1 MILCQPG
8 KNGTPAIQWY
18 LSSGI
23 TIDLLVGDEAVR
35 IEDARKDFPVM
46 KDLIYMDSA
55 ATSLSPVPVIHAMNE
70 YELRY
75 RANVGRGVHR
85 LAVVATQKYA
95 DAHQKI
101 ASFIGA
107 VQGETVITK
116 NTTEAINLVAQG
128 LKWQKGDR
136 VVTTLLEHH
145 SNYLPWL
152 RLHETHGVD
161 LSVIPPG
168 PDGTFDLSLFEEA
181 VGGNTKLVAV
191 GHASNVLGS
200 VTPVKEI
207 AALCREHGCRLLV
220 DGAQSVP
227 HIPVDVKELGCDYLC
242 FSGHKMLGPS
252 GSGVL
257 WMKSPDISP
266 LLVGGG
272 MISDVSTGTY
282 SETGGYQR
290 YEAGTPPVGS
300 CIGLGKAVDYLD
312 DVGMEVIRDHEQGL
326 TTRMIEGLSS
336 IPGVTVYGPQPGK
349 NRIGVVSFI
358 VGNLHPHEVAHI
370 LDEAAG
376 IMVRSGE
383 HCCIPLMRHIGTPDG
398 TVRASLHLYN
408 NADDVERLI
417 ETVEE
422 ISRMV

>member
-1 MILCQPG
+1 
-8 KNGTPAIQWY
+8 
-18 LSSGI
+18 LS
-23 TIDLLVGDEAVR
+23 VGDVAVR
-35 IEDARKDFPVM
+35 IEDARDDFPIM

-55 ATSLSPVPVIHAMNE
+55 ATSLSPVPVIHAMDE

-85 LAVVATQKYA
+85 LAMVATQKYA
-95 DAHQKI
+95 DAHEKI

-107 VQGETVITK
+107 KQGQTVITK
-116 NTTEAINLVAQG
+116 NTTEAINMVACG
-128 LKWQKGDR
+128 LEWGKGDR
-136 VVTTLLEHH
+136 IVTTLLEHH

-152 RLHETHGVD
+152 RLHEQHGVD
-161 LSVIPPG
+161 LYVIPPE
-168 PDGTFDLSLFEEA
+168 PDGTFELSRFDEA
-181 VGGNTKLVAV
+181 IDEDTKLVAV
-191 GHASNVLGS
+191 THASNVLGT
-200 VTPVKEI
+200 VTPLKEI
-207 AALCREHGCRLLV
+207 SALCREHDSRLLV

-227 HIPVDVKELGCDYLC
+227 HISVDVKEAGCDYLC
-242 FSGHKMLGPS
+242 FSGHKMLGPT
-252 GSGVL
+252 GTGVL
-257 WMKSPDISP
+257 WMKSPDLSP

-272 MISDVSTGTY
+272 MISDVSAGHY
-282 SETGGYQR
+282 IETGGYQR

-300 CIGLGKAVDYLD
+300 CIGLGKAVDYLNGI
-312 DVGMEVIRDHEQGL
+312 GMETIRDHEREL
-326 TTRMIEGLSS
+326 TTRMIQGLSLVK
-336 IPGVTVYGPQPGK
+336 GVTVYGPPPGK
-349 NRIGVVSFI
+349 NRIGVVSFT
-358 VGNLHPHEVAHI
+358 VADLHPHDVAHI

-383 HCCIPLMRHIGTPDG
+383 HCCIPLMRHIGTPEG

>member
-1 MILCQPG
+1 M
-8 KNGTPAIQWY
+8 
-18 LSSGI
+18 S
-23 TIDLLVGDEAVR
+23 VGDVAVR
-35 IEDARKDFPVM
+35 IEDARDDFPIM

-55 ATSLSPVPVIHAMNE
+55 ATSLSPVPVIHAMDE

-85 LAVVATQKYA
+85 LAMVATQKYA
-95 DAHQKI
+95 DAHEKI

-107 VQGETVITK
+107 KQGQTVITK
-116 NTTEAINLVAQG
+116 NTTEAINMVACG
-128 LKWQKGDR
+128 LEWGKGDR
-136 VVTTLLEHH
+136 IVTTLLEHH

-152 RLHETHGVD
+152 RLHEQHGVD
-161 LSVIPPG
+161 LYVIPPE
-168 PDGTFDLSLFEEA
+168 PDGTFELSRFDEA
-181 VGGNTKLVAV
+181 IDEDTKLVAV
-191 GHASNVLGS
+191 THASNVLGT
-200 VTPVKEI
+200 VTPLKEI
-207 AALCREHGCRLLV
+207 SALCREHDSRLLV

-227 HIPVDVKELGCDYLC
+227 HISVDVKEAGCDYLC
-242 FSGHKMLGPS
+242 FSGHKMLGPT
-252 GSGVL
+252 GTGVL
-257 WMKSPDISP
+257 WMKSPDLSP

-272 MISDVSTGTY
+272 MISDVSAGHY
-282 SETGGYQR
+282 IETGGYQR

-300 CIGLGKAVDYLD
+300 CIGLGKAVDYLNGI
-312 DVGMEVIRDHEQGL
+312 GMETIRDHEREL
-326 TTRMIEGLSS
+326 TTRMIQGLSLVK
-336 IPGVTVYGPQPGK
+336 GVTVYGPPPGK
-349 NRIGVVSFI
+349 NRIGVVSFT
-358 VGNLHPHEVAHI
+358 VADLHPHDVAHI

-383 HCCIPLMRHIGTPDG
+383 HCCIPLMRHIGTPEG

>member
-1 MILCQPG
+1 M
-8 KNGTPAIQWY
+8 
-18 LSSGI
+18 
-23 TIDLLVGDEAVR
+23 LVGDEAVR
-35 IEDARKDFPVM
+35 IEDAREDFPIM

-55 ATSLSPVPVIHAMNE
+55 ATSLSPVPVISAMNE

-85 LAVVATQKYA
+85 LAMVATQKYA
-95 DAHQKI
+95 DAHNKI

-107 VQGETVITK
+107 KQGHVVITK
-116 NTTEAINLVAQG
+116 NTTEAINMVACG
-128 LKWQKGDR
+128 LEWKKGDR
-136 VVTTLLEHH
+136 IVTTLLEHH

-152 RLHETHGVD
+152 RLRERHGVD
-161 LSVIPPG
+161 LRIIPPG
-168 PDGTFDLSLFEEA
+168 QDGTFDPVLFEDA
-181 VGGNTKLVAV
+181 INDTTKLVALTQ
-191 GHASNVLGS
+191 ASNVLGS
-200 VTPVKEI
+200 ITPVKEI
-207 AALCREHGCRLLV
+207 SALCREHGSRLLV

-227 HIPVDVKELGCDYLC
+227 HIPVDVEETGCDYLC
-242 FSGHKMLGPS
+242 FSGHKMLGPT
-252 GSGVL
+252 GTGVL

-272 MISDVSTGTY
+272 MISDVTVDHYT
-282 SETGGYQR
+282 EAGGFQR

-300 CIGLGKAVDYLD
+300 CIGLGKAVEYLNGI
-312 DVGMEVIRDHEQGL
+312 GMEIIRDHENIL
-326 TTRMIEGLSS
+326 TTRLIEGLSS
-336 IPGVTVYGPQPGK
+336 IKGVTVHGPQTGK
-349 NRIGVVSFI
+349 NRIGVVSFS
-358 VGNLHPHEVAHI
+358 VENLHPHDVAHI

-417 ETVEE
+417 VTVEE

>member
-1 MILCQPG
+1 L
-8 KNGTPAIQWY
+8 A
-18 LSSGI
+18 
-23 TIDLLVGDEAVR
+23 GDETVR
-35 IEDARKDFPVM
+35 IEDAREDFPIM

-55 ATSLSPVPVIHAMNE
+55 ATSLSPVPVISAMDE

-85 LAVVATQKYA
+85 LAMVATQKYA
-95 DAHQKI
+95 DAHKKI

-107 VQGETVITK
+107 KEGLVVITK
-116 NTTEAINLVAQG
+116 NTTEAINMVACG
-128 LKWQKGDR
+128 LDWQKGDTI
-136 VVTTLLEHH
+136 VTTLLEHH

-152 RLHETHGVD
+152 RLREKHGVD
-161 LSVIPPG
+161 LTVVPPG
-168 PDGTFDLSLFEEA
+168 PDGTFDLSRFEETIDDS
-181 VGGNTKLVAV
+181 TKLVAV
-191 GHASNVLGS
+191 SHASNVLGS

-207 AALCREHGCRLLV
+207 AALCKDHDCRLLI

-227 HIPVDVKELGCDYLC
+227 HIPVDVEETGCDYLC

-252 GSGVL
+252 GTGVL
-257 WMKSPDISP
+257 WMRSPDLTP

-272 MISDVSTGTY
+272 MISEVSADHYT
-282 SETGGYQR
+282 ETGGYQR

-300 CIGLGKAVDYLD
+300 CIGLGKAVDYLNGI
-312 DVGMEVIRDHEQGL
+312 GMDLVMDHERAL

-336 IPGVTVYGPQPGK
+336 IKGVTIFGPPPGK
-349 NRIGVVSFI
+349 NRIGVVSFTLE
-358 VGNLHPHEVAHI
+358 NLHPHNVAHI

-383 HCCIPLMRHIGTPDG
+383 HCCIPLMRHIGTPEG

-408 NADDVERLI
+408 NADDVEQLI
-417 ETVEE
+417 MTVEE

>member
-1 MILCQPG
+1 
-8 KNGTPAIQWY
+8 
-18 LSSGI
+18 
-23 TIDLLVGDEAVR
+23 VR
-35 IEDARKDFPVM
+35 IEDTREDFPIM

-55 ATSLSPVPVIHAMNE
+55 ATSLSPVPVINAMNE

-85 LAVVATQKYA
+85 LAMVATQKYA
-95 DAHQKI
+95 DAHKKI

-107 VQGETVITK
+107 KEGQVVITK
-116 NTTEAINLVAQG
+116 NTTEAINMVACG
-128 LKWQKGDR
+128 LEWQKGDK

-152 RLHETHGVD
+152 RLHEKNGVE
-161 LSVIPPG
+161 LSVVPPG
-168 PDGTFDLSLFEEA
+168 SDGTFDLSRFEETIDDS
-181 VGGNTKLVAV
+181 VKLVAV
-191 GHASNVLGS
+191 SHVSNVLGS

-207 AALCREHGCRLLV
+207 AALCRDHNCRLLI

-227 HIPVDVKELGCDYLC
+227 HIPVDVEEAGCDYLC

-252 GSGVL
+252 GTGVL
-257 WMKSPDISP
+257 WMKSPDLSP

-272 MISDVSTGTY
+272 MISDVSNDHYT
-282 SETGGYQR
+282 EAGGYLR

-300 CIGLGKAVDYLD
+300 CIGLAKAVDYLND
-312 DVGMEVIRDHEQGL
+312 IGMDLIMDHERAL
-326 TTRMIEGLSS
+326 TTSMIEGLSS
-336 IPGVTVYGPQPGK
+336 IKGVTVYGPPPGK
-349 NRIGVVSFI
+349 NRIGVVSFT
-358 VGNLHPHEVAHI
+358 VENLHPHDVAHI

-383 HCCIPLMRHIGTPDG
+383 HCCIPLMRHIGTPEG

-408 NADDVERLI
+408 NADDVEQLI
-417 ETVEE
+417 MTVEE

>member
-1 MILCQPG
+1 M
-8 KNGTPAIQWY
+8 
-18 LSSGI
+18 
-23 TIDLLVGDEAVR
+23 
-35 IEDARKDFPVM
+35 
-46 KDLIYMDSA
+46 
-55 ATSLSPVPVIHAMNE
+55 
-70 YELRY
+70 
-75 RANVGRGVHR
+75 
-85 LAVVATQKYA
+85 VATQKYA

-107 VQGETVITK
+107 KQGLTVITK
-116 NTTEAINLVAQG
+116 NTTEAINMVAGG
-128 LKWQKGDR
+128 LDWRKGDR

-152 RLHETHGVD
+152 RLKKRHGIE
-161 LSVIPPG
+161 LCLIPPG
-168 PDGTFDLSLFEEA
+168 QDGTFDLGLFEEA
-181 VGGNTKLVAV
+181 VTDATKLVAV
-191 GHASNVLGS
+191 SHASNVLGS
-200 VTPVKEI
+200 VTPVEEI
-207 AALCREHGCRLLV
+207 SAICRDHDCRLLV

-227 HIPVDVKELGCDYLC
+227 HIPINAEESGFDYLC

-252 GSGVL
+252 GTGVL
-257 WMKSPDISP
+257 WMRSPDISP

-272 MISDVSTGTY
+272 MISEVSAEKYT
-282 SETGGYQR
+282 ETTGYQR

-300 CIGLGKAVDYLD
+300 SIGLAKAVDYLD
-312 DVGMEVIRDHEQGL
+312 SIGMEKIREHERVL

-336 IPGVTVYGPQPGK
+336 VKGVTVYGPPPGE
-349 NRIGVVSFI
+349 NRIGVVSFT
-358 VGNLHPHEVAHI
+358 VENLHPHDVAHI

-383 HCCIPLMRHIGTPDG
+383 HCCIPLNQHIGTPEG

-417 ETVEE
+417 VTVEE

>member
-1 MILCQPG
+1 MV
-8 KNGTPAIQWY
+8 
-18 LSSGI
+18 LSPGI

-35 IEDARKDFPVM
+35 IEDARDDFPIM

-55 ATSLSPVPVIHAMNE
+55 ATSLSPVPVIRAMDE

-107 VQGETVITK
+107 RQGQAVITK
-116 NTTEAINLVAQG
+116 NTTEAINMVACG
-128 LKWQKGDR
+128 LEWQKGDR

-161 LSVIPPG
+161 LCVISPG
-168 PDGTFDLSLFEEA
+168 QDGTFNLALFEEA
-181 VGGNTKLVAV
+181 MNDATKLVAV
-191 GHASNVLGS
+191 SHASNVLGPI
-200 VTPVKEI
+200 TPVKEI
-207 AALCREHGCRLLV
+207 AALCSEHGSRLLV

-227 HIPVDVKELGCDYLC
+227 HIPVDVEDLGCDYLC

-252 GSGVL
+252 GTGVL
-257 WMKSPDISP
+257 WMKSPDLSP

-272 MISDVSTGTY
+272 MISDVSADHYT
-282 SETGGYQR
+282 ETGGYQR

-300 CIGLGKAVDYLD
+300 CIGLGKAVDYLND
-312 DVGMEVIRDHEQGL
+312 IGMDLIMDHERTL

-336 IPGVTVYGPQPGK
+336 IKGVTVYGPPPGK
-349 NRIGVVSFI
+349 NRIGVVSFTMD
-358 VGNLHPHEVAHI
+358 NLHPHDVAHI

-376 IMVRSGE
+376 ILVRSGE
-383 HCCIPLMRHIGTPDG
+383 HCCIPLMRHIGTPNG

-408 NADDVERLI
+408 NADDVEQLI
-417 ETVEE
+417 VTVEE

>member
-1 MILCQPG
+1 MR
-8 KNGTPAIQWY
+8 
-18 LSSGI
+18 
-23 TIDLLVGDEAVR
+23 V
-35 IEDARKDFPVM
+35 EDAREDFPIM

-55 ATSLSPVPVIHAMNE
+55 ATSLSPIPVISAMDE

-75 RANVGRGVHR
+75 RSNVGRGVHR
-85 LAVVATQKYA
+85 LAMVATQKYA
-95 DAHQKI
+95 DAHKKI

-107 VQGETVITK
+107 LQDQVVITK
-116 NTTEAINLVAQG
+116 NTTEAINLVACG
-128 LKWQKGDR
+128 LKWHKGDR

-152 RLHETHGVD
+152 RLQKTQGID
-161 LSVIPPG
+161 LCVIPPD
-168 PDGTFDLSLFEEA
+168 PDGTFDLSLFDDA
-181 VGGNTKLVAV
+181 IDDTTKLVAV
-191 GHASNVLGS
+191 TQASNVLGS

-207 AALCREHGCRLLV
+207 SALCRDHDSRLLV

-227 HIPVDVKELGCDYLC
+227 HIPVDVEEMGCDYLC
-242 FSGHKMLGPS
+242 FSGHKMLGPT
-252 GSGVL
+252 GTGVL

-266 LLVGGG
+266 LLIGGG
-272 MISDVSTGTY
+272 MISGVGADDYT
-282 SETGGYQR
+282 EAGGYMR

-300 CIGLGKAVDYLD
+300 SIGLGKAVDYLNGI
-312 DVGMEVIRDHEQGL
+312 GMKIIREHEQAL

-336 IPGVTVYGPQPGK
+336 IKGVTIYGPPPGE
-349 NRIGVVSFI
+349 NRIGVVSFT
-358 VGNLHPHEVAHI
+358 VGNLHPHDVAHI

-408 NADDVERLI
+408 NEDDIEQLI
-417 ETVEE
+417 VTVEE